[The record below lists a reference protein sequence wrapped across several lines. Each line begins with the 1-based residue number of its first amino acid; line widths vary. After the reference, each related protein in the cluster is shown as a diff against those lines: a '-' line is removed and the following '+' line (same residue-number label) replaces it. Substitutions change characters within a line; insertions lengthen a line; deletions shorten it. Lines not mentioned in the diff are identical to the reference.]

1 MPLTEDYT
9 FKLGDSGVVLNTSPS
24 LPFVDITGVAGLD
37 NAPYR
42 ETERDHEG
50 QDGGFMDA
58 EFEKGRPIVLTG
70 DIFGSPGSV
79 ESYLD
84 LLKANWAPSTT
95 LLPFYFKSP
104 GIAERLVYVKPLGC
118 KYDWDRDLR
127 FGKLPVQL
135 KMFAE
140 DPRLYASTQSLVS
153 IPFAVGAST
162 GFGFNLGFSFGFGGT
177 SGTDGQFVTNS
188 GNRPTPLQF
197 TINGPCDTPTI
208 RDDTYGH
215 VLAFNIIL
223 AAGETLVI
231 DTYYKTVKLNG
242 VSNRRGKLIDPDW
255 FFLQPGS
262 TFIRYNAVSGTGSSL
277 DIRYR
282 SAWR

>member
-1 MPLTEDYT
+1 
-9 FKLGDSGVVLNTSPS
+9 
-24 LPFVDITGVAGLD
+24 
-37 NAPYR
+37 
-42 ETERDHEG
+42 
-50 QDGGFMDA
+50 MDA
-58 EFEKGRPIVLTG
+58 EFEKGRPVVLTG
-70 DIFGSPGSV
+70 DIYASAITM

-84 LLKANWAPSTT
+84 SLKSNWAPSST
-95 LLPFYFKSP
+95 LVPFYFKAPSV
-104 GIAERLVYVKPLGC
+104 AERLLYVKPLGC
-118 KYDWDRDLR
+118 KYDWEQARR
-127 FGKLPVQL
+127 IGASPVQF

-140 DPRLYASTQSLVS
+140 DPRIYDSSLTTVS
-153 IPFAVGAST
+153 IPFAAGAST

-177 SGTDGQFVTNS
+177 SGTDGQFVINS

-197 TINGPCDTPTI
+197 TINGPCDSPTI

-242 VSNRRGKLIDPDW
+242 AVNRRGKLIDPDW

-262 TFIRYNAVSGTGSSL
+262 TFIRYNAVTGTGSSL

>member
-1 MPLTEDYT
+1 MALTEDYT
-9 FKLGDSGVVLNTSPS
+9 FKLGNSGIVLNTSPAT
-24 LPFVDITGVAGLD
+24 PFVDITGVSGLD

-42 ETERDHEG
+42 ETQRDHEG

-70 DIFGSPGSV
+70 DIYATPGSV

-84 LLKANWAPSTT
+84 SLKANWAPSSA
-95 LLPFYFKSP
+95 LIPFYFKSP
-104 GIAERLVYVKPLGC
+104 GISERLLFVKPLGC
-118 KYDWDRDLR
+118 KYDWDTGLR
-127 FGKLPVQL
+127 IGTIPVQF
-135 KMFAE
+135 KAFAE
-140 DPRLYASTQSLVS
+140 DPRLYDSTQSVAS
-153 IPFAVGAST
+153 IPFAAGAST

-177 SGTDGQFVTNS
+177 SSTDGQFILNA

-215 VLAFNIIL
+215 ALAFNIIL
-223 AAGETLVI
+223 ASGETLVI

-242 VSNRRGKLIDPDW
+242 INNRRGKLINPDW

-262 TFIRYNAVSGTGSSL
+262 TFIRYNAVSGVGSSL